1 MNIFLIIQ
9 KFFLSMTQLE
19 CVDGQEVSGIWSVHQ
34 EQYPYRQK
42 TSVILKEQAYNPDER
57 YCGEDGTTLHI

>member
-1 MNIFLIIQ
+1 
-9 KFFLSMTQLE
+9 MTQLE

-57 YCGEDGTTLHI
+57 YCGEDDTTLHI